1 MALAEGEK
9 GEQIRKLLEILS
21 KIPIFEDLS
30 IRYKRLILS
39 ISRRINMPQGG
50 VLCKEGGDP
59 DEMYILL
66 IGKLAVSIKGSGTI
80 ATINPIG
87 TIGEMG
93 VFTDEKRSATVT
105 AMTNCALLAI
115 RSLDLN
121 RLIETEPRFGTN
133 IMRKVIKILAARIQE
148 HNVRI
153 REFQNY
159 IMSQEE
165 KESDSK

>member
-1 MALAEGEK
+1 MVPTEGDK
-9 GEQIRKLLEILS
+9 ADQIRKLLVILS

-39 ISRRINMPQGG
+39 ISHRINLSKGG
-50 VLCKEGGDP
+50 VLCNEGDVS
-59 DEMYILL
+59 DSMFILL
-66 IGKLAVSIKGSGTI
+66 VGKLSVSIKGSGTI

-93 VFTDEKRSATVT
+93 VFTDEKRSATVI

-115 RSLDLN
+115 RAFDLK
-121 RLIETEPRFGTN
+121 RLLESEPRFGTN

-159 IMSQEE
+159 IISQED
-165 KESDSK
+165 KGTH